1 MTPETLRLTNLP
13 PAPRYWPYANL
24 VSSFPLEIRRQ
35 SRPRFSFW
43 HDWKKILCT
52 QNREV
57 PLLGGVRC
65 VALRERVLL
74 NRASFSQQCARL
86 SSVPSESP
94 CRVLYR
100 ALHYCGLSH
109 TLAPRSTR
117 LPYFRDTRR
126 TPPNTQRTSGQPYAA
141 LPSSR
146 EAGTERHQRLGTH
159 DWGGVVI

>member
-65 VALRERVLL
+65 VALRESPPEQGIIFATVCTALQCPIRVSL
-74 NRASFSQQCARL
+74 
-86 SSVPSESP
+86 
-94 CRVLYR
+94 
-100 ALHYCGLSH
+100 
-109 TLAPRSTR
+109 
-117 LPYFRDTRR
+117 
-126 TPPNTQRTSGQPYAA
+126 
-141 LPSSR
+141 
-146 EAGTERHQRLGTH
+146 
-159 DWGGVVI
+159 